1 MSIHPLPFKRKIL
14 LDSPDSRWHQID
26 RPLQHVHRMPH
37 LPLPNLGIAP
47 VRVKIKHRL
56 SFTGIPVEE
65 LFTARGFRGDIDGV
79 GRGVVQ
85 VPGAAEGEAV
95 FQTGAS
101 FGQVA
106 FCRLEEAACD
116 TIDEVDGI

>member
-26 RPLQHVHRMPH
+26 RPLQHVHRMSH

-47 VRVKIKHRL
+47 VRVEIKHRL
-56 SFTGIPVEE
+56 SLTGIPVEE
-65 LFTARGFRGDIDGV
+65 LFTARGFWGDIDGV
-79 GRGVVQ
+79 VRGVIQ

-95 FQTGAS
+95 FQTGTS
-101 FGQVA
+101 F
-106 FCRLEEAACD
+106 R
-116 TIDEVDGI
+116 

>member
-1 MSIHPLPFKRKIL
+1 MS
-14 LDSPDSRWHQID
+14 
-26 RPLQHVHRMPH
+26 H
-37 LPLPNLGIAP
+37 LPLPDLGIAP

-65 LFTARGFRGDIDGV
+65 LFTARGFWGDIDGV

-85 VPGAAEGEAV
+85 VPWAAEGEAV

-116 TIDEVDGI
+116 KIDEVDGI

>member
-1 MSIHPLPFKRKIL
+1 MTASASTLWTFECKILL

-65 LFTARGFRGDIDGV
+65 LFTARGFWGDIDGV

-85 VPGAAEGEAV
+85 VP
-95 FQTGAS
+95 
-101 FGQVA
+101 
-106 FCRLEEAACD
+106 
-116 TIDEVDGI
+116 